1 MKRPFALTSRIE
13 NAVNPED
20 LALIPGSNWV
30 VATSMADISGRRGCL
45 YAIDA
50 STRRCCM
57 LYGADDF
64 DRDGPKAD
72 AKVAYGPEVYAPG
85 FTPHGLALGPGE
97 DMRSHALYVVN
108 HYPFD
113 SVEVFLLR
121 LGAGG
126 PSVAWVESLRLPAGA
141 CGNDVVVLPEGGLA
155 LTNMLDPRD
164 TQTLAKME
172 AGSPTG
178 CVLEWRRD
186 RGWTSAPGSALSGP
200 NGVEVSPDGEFL
212 FVSSWSSANS
222 VVRLPRAAPTAPRV
236 ATRTGVLGD
245 NLAWASDGLLI
256 ATGQCACPI
265 AFAAETRAATHL
277 RTPFA
282 TYKIDPATM
291 EIAETLILHDGR
303 DGFGAGTVAI
313 EVGKELWVGSS
324 RSSTI
329 ACFSRTE

>member
-1 MKRPFALTSRIE
+1 MKRPFSLTSRIE

-50 STRRCCM
+50 STRRCRM

-72 AKVAYGPEVYAPG
+72 AEVAYGPEVHAPG

-121 LGAGG
+121 LGTDG
-126 PSVAWVESLRLPAGA
+126 PSAAWVESLRLPAGA
-141 CGNDVVVLPEGGLA
+141 CGNDVVVLPDGGLA

-186 RGWTSAPGSALSGP
+186 RGWTSAPDSALSGP

-212 FVSSWSSANS
+212 FVSSWSTAGS
-222 VVRLPRAAPTAPRV
+222 VVRLPRGQRRGPKAEA
-236 ATRTGVLGD
+236 RTGTLND
-245 NLAWASDGLLI
+245 NLAWSADGKLL
-256 ATGQCACPI
+256 ATGQYGSPRT
-265 AFAAETRAATHL
+265 FSVDYKSRTHL

-291 EIAETLILHDGR
+291 EIVETLICHDGR

-313 EVGKELWVGSS
+313 EVGDELWVGSS